1 MNAKRGN
8 EYQSTQPVAADS
20 TPEFNFE
27 VWAKQVRPLLLASLN
42 KRGNR
47 Y

>member
-1 MNAKRGN
+1 METEMRKEQDKSSESANINDQK
-8 EYQSTQPVAADS
+8 
-20 TPEFNFE
+20 FNFE

-47 Y
+47 D

>member
-1 MNAKRGN
+1 MKTKAGKDQNASD
-8 EYQSTQPVAADS
+8 QSTDS
-20 TPEFNFE
+20 SGQEFNFE
-27 VWAKQVRPLLLASLN
+27 LWAKQVRPLLLASLN